1 MVRFSFPCSGCGKLC
16 SARKERKDTGNGE
29 HIHYFGVDS
38 NEGPMETRVRLYEE
52 GAIGFYVIE
61 FGLEIVFRE
70 GTVPEFAGG
79 NIYIL
84 ESAELY
90 PHGDWT
96 QPRIEFKAN
105 PIFAHPETRQGRSG
119 QPDMSQQYAL
129 VRYEPDLQHVVPDQY
144 EDDLPSEPRPRQHRR
159 DDPARSRGARRSEPR
174 EPRQH
179 RDDHR
184 SSRGQPSRSSRRPTE
199 HRRGREDIPAPAP
212 ESQPSG
218 HRRRRADPGPPPMG
232 EHYQEYADQYAD
244 QYAGQ
249 YADQYAGQSE
259 VDLGG
264 YVESSEDESEVAAAP
279 RGSKQIGWK

>member
-1 MVRFSFPCSGCGKLC
+1 MVRFSFPCTGCGKLC
-16 SARKERKDTGNGE
+16 SARKERIDTGNGE

-38 NEGPMETRVRLYEE
+38 DEGLMETRVRLYEE

-61 FGLEIVFRE
+61 LGLEIVFRE

-79 NIYIL
+79 DIYIL

-105 PIFAHPETRQGRSG
+105 PIFAHPGTRQGRSA
-119 QPDMSQQYAL
+119 QVDMSQEYAL

-159 DDPARSRGARRSEPR
+159 SVRRSEPR

-179 RDDHR
+179 REHR
-184 SSRGQPSRSSRRPTE
+184 SSRGQPSRSSRRTTE
-199 HRRGREDIPAPAP
+199 HRREREP

-249 YADQYAGQSE
+249 YAGQSE

-264 YVESSEDESEVAAAP
+264 YVETIESSEDESEVAPAP
-279 RGSKQIGWK
+279 KQIGWK